1 MTQPVSCE
9 TCSASQAEGI
19 EDRMNMA
26 SLSARKLAEMVS
38 LGFRCAALSTII
50 GCQAIDLRRERD
62 GLRVGPSLR
71 AAHASVRSYIPGL
84 NVESSPPVAIEVEK
98 FVIALRQSLL
108 FKTLSNGGESK
119 SISSKL

>member
-19 EDRMNMA
+19 EDRMNTA

-38 LGFRCAALSTII
+38 LGFDALWHYYRMP
-50 GCQAIDLRRERD
+50 AIDLRIERD

-84 NVESSPPVAIEVEK
+84 NVESSLPVAQK
-98 FVIALRQSLL
+98 
-108 FKTLSNGGESK
+108 
-119 SISSKL
+119 